1 MVHIGLKIKGLV
13 DKEKLDIPY
22 VAKKL
27 GKSKQAVYDMFG
39 KEDLNTGILRK
50 FSDILKVPLKT
61 FVEEDTDD
69 KGENTGIPYYNELP
83 ATAGTGEMA
92 QIEEAPS
99 GYIKLPRVVGKYA
112 FPVVGY
118 SMEPKVYSGDII
130 VVDNVD
136 RAEPL
141 DPDKIYL
148 IITAHDRMIKHLE
161 IDPINEEIVWCVS
174 PNYRK
179 FSIAKADIKFI
190 YKVTLIIRTA

>member
-13 DKEKLDIPY
+13 DKEKLDIPSI
-22 VAKKL
+22 AEKL
-27 GKSKQAVYDMFG
+27 GKSRQAVYDMFG
-39 KEDLNTGILRK
+39 KEDLNTSVLRQFSNILR
-50 FSDILKVPLKT
+50 LPLKT
-61 FVEEDTDD
+61 FVEEDSDVD
-69 KGENTGIPYYNELP
+69 GDNGIPYYNELP

-118 SMEPKVYSGDII
+118 SMEPKVYSGDIV

-148 IITAHDRMIKHLE
+148 VITAHDRMIKHLE

>member
-22 VAKKL
+22 IAEKL
-27 GKSKQAVYDMFG
+27 GKSRQAVYDMFG
-39 KEDLNTGILRK
+39 KEDLNTSVLRQFSNILR
-50 FSDILKVPLKT
+50 VPLKT
-61 FVEEDTDD
+61 FVEEDSDVD
-69 KGENTGIPYYNELP
+69 GDNGIPYYNELP

-118 SMEPKVYSGDII
+118 SMEPKVYSGDIV

-161 IDPINEEIVWCVS
+161 IDPSNDEIVWCVS

-179 FSIAKADIKFI
+179 FAIAKADIKFI